1 MDGEAEIVSGC
12 THRENKR
19 SYKDFLMDVE
29 DLEEAGSD
37 AEEHST
43 KMLHQEQSGSLNKNI
58 PPIGSSGIDH
68 KPHGADV
75 SSFLHEYP
83 VCVSQDRWT
92 VRGEERIQENLLH
105 PCFNAEGNISLRS
118 PGPMMEYLV
127 YLNSQHYGADCPS
140 NGPASPAVSPVGNW
154 PRHSTPIPSS
164 LTAISTTV
172 SSMMTSFMTDS
183 CSPIGFICGVT
194 TSATDPLMSTPKS
207 LCCSDQDPA
216 SAAAY
221 LHLLGESLSLIGH
234 HLQET
239 DKMVCM
245 SSSLSL
251 LLDSLLCAMAPLT
264 GLTMHIPELRSC
276 TQHTL
281 ASTLDNIAYVMP
293 GL

>member
-1 MDGEAEIVSGC
+1 MIYSQVLYISHLIITFC
-12 THRENKR
+12 
-19 SYKDFLMDVE
+19 
-29 DLEEAGSD
+29 
-37 AEEHST
+37 
-43 KMLHQEQSGSLNKNI
+43 I
-58 PPIGSSGIDH
+58 PF
-68 KPHGADV
+68 V
-75 SSFLHEYP
+75 FF
-83 VCVSQDRWT
+83 Q
-92 VRGEERIQENLLH
+92 
-105 PCFNAEGNISLRS
+105 RS

-140 NGPASPAVSPVGNW
+140 NGPASPSVSPVGNW

-172 SSMMTSFMTDS
+172 SSTMTSFMTDS

-239 DKMVCM
+239 DV
-245 SSSLSL
+245 S
-251 LLDSLLCAMAPLT
+251 
-264 GLTMHIPELRSC
+264 RF
-276 TQHTL
+276 
-281 ASTLDNIAYVMP
+281 N
-293 GL
+293 